1 MDIFKKTTTP
11 DGTVMCTG
19 SVILSVTYPEGKED
33 AALMLV
39 GVKEKGEEAKIVNVY
54 TGESVIVMLNA
65 LVNGKE
71 IMDILKKNNTKE
83 SIYQL
88 THC

>member
-1 MDIFKKTTTP
+1 MNIIKKATTP

-19 SVILSVTYPEGKED
+19 SVVLSVSYPEGKED

-39 GVKEKGEEAKIVNVY
+39 WAKEKGEEGKIVNVH
-54 TGESVIVMLNA
+54 TGESVIVMLNE

-71 IMDILKKNNTKE
+71 IMDILKNNTKN
-83 SIYQL
+83 
-88 THC
+88 

>member
-71 IMDILKKNNTKE
+71 IMDILKKNNAKN
-83 SIYQL
+83 
-88 THC
+88 

>member
-39 GVKEKGEEAKIVNVY
+39 GIREKGEEAKIVNVY

-71 IMDILKKNNTKE
+71 IMDILKKNNTKN
-83 SIYQL
+83 
-88 THC
+88 

>member
-19 SVILSVTYPEGKED
+19 SVILSVTYPEGKENT
-33 AALMLV
+33 AIMLV
-39 GVKEKGEEAKIVNVY
+39 GTKEKGEEAKIVNVY

-71 IMDILKKNNTKE
+71 IMDILKKNNTKN
-83 SIYQL
+83 
-88 THC
+88 

>member
-39 GVKEKGEEAKIVNVY
+39 GVKEKGEETKIVNVY

-71 IMDILKKNNTKE
+71 IMDILKKNNTKN
-83 SIYQL
+83 
-88 THC
+88 

>member
-71 IMDILKKNNTKE
+71 IMDILKKNNTKN
-83 SIYQL
+83 
-88 THC
+88 

>member
-39 GVKEKGEEAKIVNVY
+39 GVKEKGGEAKIVNVY

-71 IMDILKKNNTKE
+71 ITDILKKNNTKN
-83 SIYQL
+83 
-88 THC
+88 

>member
-1 MDIFKKTTTP
+1 MNIFKKITTP
-11 DGTVMCTG
+11 DGTVMCGG

-39 GVKEKGEEAKIVNVY
+39 GVKEKGGEAKIVNVY

-71 IMDILKKNNTKE
+71 ITDILKKNNTKN
-83 SIYQL
+83 
-88 THC
+88 

>member
-19 SVILSVTYPEGKED
+19 SVVLSVTYPEGKED

-39 GVKEKGEEAKIVNVY
+39 GIKEKGEEAKIVNVY

-71 IMDILKKNNTKE
+71 IMDILKKNNTKN
-83 SIYQL
+83 
-88 THC
+88 

>member
-39 GVKEKGEEAKIVNVY
+39 GVKEKREDIEIVNVY
-54 TGESVIVMLNA
+54 TGESVITVLNTLA
-65 LVNGKE
+65 NGKE
-71 IMDILKKNNTKE
+71 ITDILKKNTKN
-83 SIYQL
+83 
-88 THC
+88 

>member
-33 AALMLV
+33 AALMLG

-71 IMDILKKNNTKE
+71 IMDILKKNNTKN
-83 SIYQL
+83 
-88 THC
+88 

>member
-1 MDIFKKTTTP
+1 MDIIKKTTTP
-11 DGTVMCTG
+11 DGAVMCTG
-19 SVILSVTYPEGKED
+19 SVILSVTYPEGKENT
-33 AALMLV
+33 AIMLV

-71 IMDILKKNNTKE
+71 IADILKKNTKN
-83 SIYQL
+83 
-88 THC
+88 

>member
-19 SVILSVTYPEGKED
+19 SVILSVTYPEGKENT
-33 AALMLV
+33 AIMLV

-71 IMDILKKNNTKE
+71 IMDILKKNNAKN
-83 SIYQL
+83 
-88 THC
+88 

>member
-1 MDIFKKTTTP
+1 MDIFKKTTTH

-39 GVKEKGEEAKIVNVY
+39 GVKKKGEEAKIVNVY
-54 TGESVIVMLNA
+54 TGESVIVMLNE

-71 IMDILKKNNTKE
+71 LVDILKNNPKN
-83 SIYQL
+83 
-88 THC
+88 

>member
-1 MDIFKKTTTP
+1 MDIIKKTTTP

-19 SVILSVTYPEGKED
+19 SVVLSVSYPEGKED

-39 GVKEKGEEAKIVNVY
+39 WAKEKGEEGKIVNVY

-65 LVNGKE
+65 LANGKE
-71 IMDILKKNNTKE
+71 IMDILKNNTKN
-83 SIYQL
+83 
-88 THC
+88 

>member
-19 SVILSVTYPEGKED
+19 SVILSVTYPEGKENT
-33 AALMLV
+33 AIMLV
-39 GVKEKGEEAKIVNVY
+39 GAKEKGEEAKIVNVY

-71 IMDILKKNNTKE
+71 IMDILKKNNTKN
-83 SIYQL
+83 
-88 THC
+88 

>member
-54 TGESVIVMLNA
+54 TGESVITVLNA

-71 IMDILKKNNTKE
+71 IMDILKKNNTKN
-83 SIYQL
+83 
-88 THC
+88 

>member
-65 LVNGKE
+65 LVDGKE
-71 IMDILKKNNTKE
+71 IADILKKNTKN
-83 SIYQL
+83 
-88 THC
+88 

>member
-1 MDIFKKTTTP
+1 MDIIKKTTTP

-19 SVILSVTYPEGKED
+19 SVILSVTYPEGKENT
-33 AALMLV
+33 AIMLV

-71 IMDILKKNNTKE
+71 IMDILKNNTKN
-83 SIYQL
+83 
-88 THC
+88 

>member
-1 MDIFKKTTTP
+1 MDIIKKTTTP

-19 SVILSVTYPEGKED
+19 SVILSVSYPEGKED

-39 GVKEKGEEAKIVNVY
+39 WAKEKGEEGKIVNVH

-71 IMDILKKNNTKE
+71 IMDILKNNTKN
-83 SIYQL
+83 
-88 THC
+88 

>member
-19 SVILSVTYPEGKED
+19 SVFLSVAYQEGKED
-33 AALMLV
+33 AAVMLV
-39 GVKEKGEEAKIVNVY
+39 WTKEKGEEGKIVNVY

-65 LVNGKE
+65 LANGKE
-71 IMDILKKNNTKE
+71 IMDILKNNTKN
-83 SIYQL
+83 
-88 THC
+88 

>member
-39 GVKEKGEEAKIVNVY
+39 GVKEKGEEAKIVNMY
-54 TGESVIVMLNA
+54 TGESVITVLNTLA
-65 LVNGKE
+65 NGKE
-71 IMDILKKNNTKE
+71 ITDILKKNNTKN
-83 SIYQL
+83 
-88 THC
+88 

>member
-19 SVILSVTYPEGKED
+19 SVILSVTYPEGQED
-33 AALMLV
+33 TALMLV

-71 IMDILKKNNTKE
+71 IMDILKKNNTKN
-83 SIYQL
+83 
-88 THC
+88 

>member
-1 MDIFKKTTTP
+1 MDIIKKTTTP

-54 TGESVIVMLNA
+54 TGESVVVMLNA

-71 IMDILKKNNTKE
+71 IMDILKKNNTKN
-83 SIYQL
+83 
-88 THC
+88 

>member
-65 LVNGKE
+65 LVNEKE
-71 IMDILKKNNTKE
+71 IMDILKKNNTKN
-83 SIYQL
+83 
-88 THC
+88 

>member
-1 MDIFKKTTTP
+1 MDIIKKTTTP
-11 DGTVMCTG
+11 DGAVMCTG
-19 SVILSVTYPEGKED
+19 SVILSVTYPEGKENT
-33 AALMLV
+33 AIMLV

-71 IMDILKKNNTKE
+71 IADILKNNTKN
-83 SIYQL
+83 
-88 THC
+88 

>member
-19 SVILSVTYPEGKED
+19 SVILSITYPEGKED

-39 GVKEKGEEAKIVNVY
+39 GAKEKGEEAKIVNVY

-71 IMDILKKNNTKE
+71 IMDILKKNNTKN
-83 SIYQL
+83 
-88 THC
+88 

>member
-19 SVILSVTYPEGKED
+19 SVILSVTYPEGKENE
-33 AALMLV
+33 AFMLV
-39 GVKEKGEEAKIVNVY
+39 GVKKKGEEVKIVNAY

-71 IMDILKKNNTKE
+71 IMDILKKNNTKN
-83 SIYQL
+83 
-88 THC
+88 

>member
-11 DGTVMCTG
+11 DGTIMCTG

-33 AALMLV
+33 AAVMLV
-39 GVKEKGEEAKIVNVY
+39 GIKEKGEEAKIVNVH

-71 IMDILKKNNTKE
+71 IMDILKKNNTKN
-83 SIYQL
+83 
-88 THC
+88 

>member
-54 TGESVIVMLNA
+54 TGESVITVLNTLA
-65 LVNGKE
+65 NGKE
-71 IMDILKKNNTKE
+71 ITDILKKNNTKN
-83 SIYQL
+83 
-88 THC
+88 

>member
-11 DGTVMCTG
+11 DGTVMCTR

-71 IMDILKKNNTKE
+71 IMDILKKNNTKN
-83 SIYQL
+83 
-88 THC
+88 

>member
-39 GVKEKGEEAKIVNVY
+39 GVKEKGEKAKIVNVY

-71 IMDILKKNNTKE
+71 IMDILKKNNTKN
-83 SIYQL
+83 
-88 THC
+88 